1 MKSIRGQFILVFSAM
16 ALSAT
21 VGCGSYGGG
30 AGVVPE
36 VTFIEAGGEEAEAAE
51 ATSESSAELPTGS
64 LKGKVTLSGGSPTLP
79 LLIAKGSA
87 VKDAE
92 VCAAEDVP
100 DERLIVG
107 PDGAVSN
114 VFVYLSKAPK
124 GAKPLEVPAEPFL
137 FDQKTCKFIPH
148 AVIIPV
154 RQTVKVLSND
164 TVAHNTH
171 TFPSKNA
178 AINSTVNPMDRDG
191 LVSFA
196 YTKAEAVPLAVKC
209 DFHAWMNAWHL
220 PLDHPFGAV
229 SNASGEFEI
238 ANIPA
243 GKHSFVVWH
252 EAANGG
258 FVQRKLEV
266 EITAGETAEVSID
279 YPASLLKL

>member
-1 MKSIRGQFILVFSAM
+1 MKSFPRFSAIALSSL
-16 ALSAT
+16 ALSA
-21 VGCGSYGGG
+21 VAGCGSYGGG
-30 AGVVPE
+30 AGVVPQ
-36 VTFIEAGGEEAEAAE
+36 VSFIAAGGAAE
-51 ATSESSAELPTGS
+51 ESSAATGDTSAELPTGS
-64 LKGKVTLSGGSPTLP
+64 LKGRVVLSGGSPSLP

-100 DERLIVG
+100 DERLVVG
-107 PDGAVSN
+107 ADGAVAN
-114 VFVYLSKAPK
+114 VFVYLPKAPK
-124 GAKPLEVPAEPFL
+124 GAKSAEVPADPFL
-137 FDQKTCKFIPH
+137 FDQKTCRFLPH
-148 AVIIPV
+148 ATIIPV

-164 TVAHNTH
+164 SVAHNTH
-171 TFPSKNA
+171 TFPQKNA
-178 AINSTVNPMDRDG
+178 GINSTVNPMDRDG

-220 PLDHPFGAV
+220 PLDHSFGAV
-229 SNASGEFEI
+229 SNGSGEFEI
-238 ANIPA
+238 PNLPA
-243 GKHSFVVWH
+243 GKHAFVVWH

-266 EITAGETAEVSID
+266 EIKAGETAEVSID

>member
-1 MKSIRGQFILVFSAM
+1 MKSLKIVISLVVTG
-16 ALSAT
+16 LGIVGIT
-21 VGCGSYGGG
+21 GCGSYGGG

-36 VTFIEAGGEEAEAAE
+36 VSFIAAGGTEEATEEASAEAGG
-51 ATSESSAELPTGS
+51 ELPTGS
-64 LKGKVTLSGGSPTLP
+64 LKGRVLLSGAAASLP

-100 DERLIVG
+100 DERLVLG
-107 PDGAVSN
+107 PDNSVAN
-114 VFVYLSKAPK
+114 VFVYLAKAPK
-124 GAKPLEVPAEPFL
+124 GAKPATPPADPFM
-137 FDQKTCKFIPH
+137 FDQKTCRFLPH
-148 AVIIPV
+148 ATIIPV
-154 RQTVKVLSND
+154 KQTVKVLSND
-164 TVAHNTH
+164 SVAHNTH
-171 TFPSKNA
+171 TFPSKNSP
-178 AINSTVNPMDRDG
+178 INSTVNPMDRDG

-209 DFHAWMNAWHL
+209 DFHAWMSAWHL
-220 PLDHPFGAV
+220 PLDHSFGAV
-229 SNASGEFEI
+229 SGASGEFEI
-238 ANIPA
+238 ADIPA

-266 EITAGETAEVSID
+266 EIKAGETAEVSVD

>member
-1 MKSIRGQFILVFSAM
+1 MKSLKLFCGLVITGFGAVSIL
-16 ALSAT
+16 
-21 VGCGSYGGG
+21 GCGSYGGG

-36 VTFIEAGGEEAEAAE
+36 VSFIAAGGAEEASA
-51 ATSESSAELPTGS
+51 ESSADATAELPVGS
-64 LKGKVTLSGGSPTLP
+64 LKGRVVLSGGASSLP

-100 DERLIVG
+100 DERLVLG
-107 PDGAVSN
+107 PDNSVAN
-114 VFVYLSKAPK
+114 VFVYLAKAPK
-124 GAKPLEVPAEPFL
+124 GAKPAVVPADPFL
-137 FDQKTCKFIPH
+137 FDQKTCRFLPH
-148 AVIIPV
+148 ATIIPV
-154 RQTVKVLSND
+154 KQIVKVLSND
-164 TVAHNTH
+164 SVAHNTH
-171 TFPSKNA
+171 TFPNKNA
-178 AINSTVNPMDRDG
+178 PTNSTVNPMDRDG

-209 DFHAWMNAWHL
+209 DFHAWMSAWHL
-220 PLDHPFGAV
+220 PLDHSFGAV
-229 SNASGEFEI
+229 SNSTGEFEI
-238 ANIPA
+238 ADIPA

-266 EITAGETAEVSID
+266 EIKAGETAEVSVD